1 MIYSKCGGRM
11 YYELANHLQIADI
24 GFGTWKIS
32 EQKEANLAIRTALEC
47 GYTLIDTASKYKNE
61 DIMGTALQHVGA
73 ERENIFVEG
82 KVWNKDRG
90 YEKTLAAFEKTLKKL
105 QMDYLDA
112 YMIHW
117 PAGPLFY
124 DDWEKMN
131 ADTWRAL
138 ERLYEEKMV
147 RAIGVCNFEP
157 EHLIALEKTSNIKPM
172 LNQVEFH
179 PGCFPEKLYIYCRNQ
194 NIQMQAWSPLGS
206 GMLLEHEIIK
216 SIAEKYKKSP
226 AQICL
231 RYCIQR
237 QVIPLPKSVN
247 PQRIRENIEL
257 EGFLL
262 TEEEMEQL
270 EKLA

>member
-1 MIYSKCGGRM
+1 M

-32 EQKEANLAIRTALEC
+32 EQKEADLAIKTALEC

-61 DIMGTALQHVGA
+61 DIIGAALQHAGA
-73 ERENIFVEG
+73 ERKNIFVEG

-90 YEKTLAAFEKTLKKL
+90 YEKTLAAYEKTLKTLK
-105 QMDYLDA
+105 MDYLDA
-112 YMIHW
+112 YMVHW

-124 DDWEKMN
+124 DDWEKIN

-138 ERLYEEKMV
+138 EKLYEEKMV
-147 RAIGVCNFEP
+147 RTIGVCNFET
-157 EHLIALEKTSNIKPM
+157 EYLRALEKTSNIKPM

-179 PGCFPEKLYIYCRNQ
+179 PGCFPEKLYKYCRDS

-206 GMLLEHEIIK
+206 GILLKHEKIK
-216 SIAEKYKKSP
+216 TLAEKRSP

-231 RYCIQR
+231 RWCTQQ
-237 QVIPLPKSVN
+237 QVIPLPKSVK
-247 PQRIRENIEL
+247 PERIRENMEL

-262 TEEEMEQL
+262 KKEEIEQL
-270 EKLA
+270 RELI

>member
-1 MIYSKCGGRM
+1 M

-32 EQKEANLAIRTALEC
+32 EQKEADLAIKTALEC

-61 DIMGTALQHVGA
+61 DIIGAALQHAGA
-73 ERENIFVEG
+73 ERKNIFVEG

-90 YEKTLAAFEKTLKKL
+90 YEKTLAAFEKTLKTLK
-105 QMDYLDA
+105 MDYLDA
-112 YMIHW
+112 YMVHW

-124 DDWEKMN
+124 DDWEKIN

-138 ERLYEEKMV
+138 EKLYEEKMV
-147 RAIGVCNFEP
+147 RTIGVCNFET
-157 EHLIALEKTSNIKPM
+157 EHLRALEKTSNIKPM

-179 PGCFPEKLYIYCRNQ
+179 PGCFPEKLYKYCRDS

-206 GMLLEHEIIK
+206 GILLKHEKIK
-216 SIAEKYKKSP
+216 TLAEKYKRSP

-231 RYCIQR
+231 RWCTQQ
-237 QVIPLPKSVN
+237 QVIPLPKSVK
-247 PQRIRENIEL
+247 PERIRENMEL

-262 TEEEMEQL
+262 KKEEIEQL
-270 EKLA
+270 RELI